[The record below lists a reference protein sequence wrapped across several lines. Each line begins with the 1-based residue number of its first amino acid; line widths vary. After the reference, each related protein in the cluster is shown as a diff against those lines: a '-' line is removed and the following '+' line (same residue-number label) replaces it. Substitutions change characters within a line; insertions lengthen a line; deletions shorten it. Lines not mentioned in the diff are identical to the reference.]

1 MNKDDVIR
9 KLSTFLEELKDYGVP
24 DGMTDQTFFDVV
36 VGLES
41 VIDKAIENEED

>member
-1 MNKDDVIR
+1 MSRDEFIKR
-9 KLSTFLEELKDYGVP
+9 LTSFLEELKDYGVP

-41 VIDKAIENEED
+41 VIDIAVENEDE